1 MMEIKSIAD
10 LAIYGAYTEAS
21 NIAVKLKLHSFLSR
35 TDAAT
40 GIMDGYNARYLIAN
54 LSPYLFKDFDHADK
68 YHDFGYHKKLNSYEK
83 YLLLRDANLDSF
95 IDGIDAMITEI
106 KKMKQT
112 AKTGTSLFE
121 LSVIHD
127 FMKEIR
133 QETKN
138 LISEMGITDQEQDLE
153 Y

>member
-1 MMEIKSIAD
+1 MEIRSISD
-10 LAIYGAYTEAS
+10 LAIYGAYMEAS

-40 GIMDGYNARYLIAN
+40 GIIDGYNARHLIAN
-54 LSPYLFKDFDHADK
+54 LSPYLFKDFDHADE
-68 YHDFGYHKKLNSYEK
+68 YHDFGYHKELNSYEK
-83 YLLLRDANLDSF
+83 YLLLRDANLSSF

-112 AKTGTSLFE
+112 AKTSTSLFE
-121 LSVIHD
+121 LSIMYD
-127 FMKEIR
+127 FMKEISKG
-133 QETKN
+133 TKD
-138 LISEMGITDQEQDLE
+138 LISERMTEQEQDLE